1 MAMAT
6 VYGSIA
12 ATHSRHRNKRKGIPK
27 RSPCRRDMEEA
38 PGVVFRFPDKI
49 SPATRDV
56 PGLAIL
62 PSAAGLPSGLGTK
75 SAAAVIAAAA
85 AVSASSPSSEILPT
99 NPTAAPITSA
109 PTVTVTATTNVSA
122 ALPTLPVAP
131 DSLASTAANEDS
143 AASAPAQLLA
153 DLSPIASATST
164 PILRPLPSA
173 VTIHRSASNVL
184 HYPELLSDLRDKL
197 IQVHQT
203 TAHTH
208 ASSSSGA
215 ESDAPGSHHQRHT
228 ARRIKAKRSSRGAD
242 SSALAS
248 RRTGLRGV
256 SGTAAATSSPGPG
269 LSSATASRARQET
282 DPAAFFQRRHSIGTI
297 RQSDGEDEMVDID
310 DSVSTTSGSVPR
322 KSVKRKRDKDSER
335 HSKSPA
341 VKRPT
346 PQVGT
351 CGRRSCASCGASST
365 PCWRPGLID
374 SKTLCNLCGLR
385 YKKGKVY
392 CAACSYVPTKTEIAT
407 GGASVCKRCTL
418 PIQKPAPFGVGY

>member
-1 MAMAT
+1 MEMAT

-12 ATHSRHRNKRKGIPK
+12 VTHNRHRNKRKGIPK

-49 SPATRDV
+49 CPAHREV
-56 PGLAIL
+56 PGLDIL

-85 AVSASSPSSEILPT
+85 AVSASPTSSGILPA
-99 NPTAAPITSA
+99 NPTVANTSA
-109 PTVTVTATTNVSA
+109 ATVATTATTNVSA
-122 ALPTLPVAP
+122 ASPTLPAASDLLSSTATNDNTVAP
-131 DSLASTAANEDS
+131 TLAQPLADMPQITS
-143 AASAPAQLLA
+143 AA
-153 DLSPIASATST
+153 ST
-164 PILRPLPSA
+164 PILRPQPSA
-173 VTIHRSASNVL
+173 VSIHRSASNVL

-197 IQVHQT
+197 IQIHQT
-203 TAHTH
+203 TGHTH
-208 ASSSSGA
+208 ASSSSGG
-215 ESDAPGSHHQRHT
+215 ESDGAGSHHQRNSV
-228 ARRIKAKRSSRGAD
+228 RRIKPKRTARGAD
-242 SSALAS
+242 SAVSAS

-256 SGTAAATSSPGPG
+256 SGTAASTSSPGPG
-269 LSSATASRARQET
+269 SSASVSRGRHET
-282 DPAAFFQRRHSIGTI
+282 GPAAFFQRRHSIGTI

-322 KSVKRKRDKDSER
+322 KSAKRKRDKDSER

-341 VKRPT
+341 AKRPT
-346 PQVGT
+346 SQAGAN
-351 CGRRSCASCGASST
+351 GRRSCASCGASST

-418 PIQKPAPFGVGY
+418 PIHKPTPFGVGY